1 MDAGGRGS
9 GVGNHSGG
17 LREPGGGP
25 RAGPRPRPRKTTT
38 PRSLW
43 AAGWEEAAGKGWSP
57 GRSRRP
63 IPPSREGGRDHLGGC
78 GRTRVLI
85 GRHEKGRPPWD
96 WSDPSGGRRR
106 RPGAAA
112 RISRAGSAGA
122 AGKLSGR
129 LPARLAR
136 PPVRPARR
144 GRERG
149 FAMQSTDLGNKER
162 GKIWHRKPSPAT
174 QDGCAARRADGS
186 PEGDARRSL
195 PKPED
200 ARPRRRCSPSPA
212 GLRRSEPGCTVPF
225 APCTVHRAPRSARVA
240 PGAVTW

>member
-174 QDGCAARRADGS
+174 QDG
-186 PEGDARRSL
+186 
-195 PKPED
+195 
-200 ARPRRRCSPSPA
+200 
-212 GLRRSEPGCTVPF
+212 
-225 APCTVHRAPRSARVA
+225 
-240 PGAVTW
+240 